1 VEQVFPVSVR
11 SWDELADHERGFFCF
26 QDEYLPLHPNH
37 AAQIGLLSHAD
48 ATRVWSWAFETLP
61 PRWPDCIEQP
71 FAYIER
77 CYVIDSWNDA
87 GRRGAVRRWL
97 FQRGVPFKRV
107 VYLLYDRDQV
117 VQTTWRMVVR
127 YWDAFAWAVGYAMV
141 AVDHTRQWACC
152 VHHEDVFVFGSH
164 REAGRTRCSP

>member
-1 VEQVFPVSVR
+1 LAYSPGLAPGLPRNPTFTPGRPAEGFVVEQVFPVSVR

-107 VYLLYDRDQV
+107 VYLLYDR
-117 VQTTWRMVVR
+117 
-127 YWDAFAWAVGYAMV
+127 
-141 AVDHTRQWACC
+141 
-152 VHHEDVFVFGSH
+152 VFVFGSH